1 MKNLLKT
8 VVIAAAV
15 TAGPAFAND
24 AAALDISAA
33 TGILGGLTAA
43 IVSIQSLKLAPAAT
57 SMAFKW
63 VKGAIFS

>member
-15 TAGPAFAND
+15 TAGPVFAND
-24 AAALDISAA
+24 AALDISAA